1 MNRYPW
7 PEMQVGEV
15 REITSDKSLSAVR
28 SAACMWSGKQG
39 KKMGSRPKFS
49 VELINTGVTFT
60 DDPMPAIHT
69 YRVERTA

>member
-28 SAACMWSGKQG
+28 SAACMWSGKQL
-39 KKMGSRPKFS
+39 KKTGARPKFDVQLKNS
-49 VELINTGVTFT
+49 GITFAN
-60 DDPMPAIHT
+60 DPMPVLHI